1 MKKFAMAAVAA
12 AALSAGVAQAYTVGT
27 FSNGLVVPNVIHN
40 GPGDTTAVGL
50 INQSEATRAIY
61 WTFFDQDSNHV
72 TDGCFT
78 MTNKD
83 YQPFVWSAESGGGL
97 AGQRGYL
104 VFTVGGDAANAPI
117 TTCAA
122 NATLATDADTGAA
135 TATELAANAFQVNV
149 ASMDVAFV
157 PVIDGPLTLDAV
169 TTDVTTMGPTSLVTV
184 AGAAQVAAGPGT
196 PTQFSMR
203 YAIDQAAGG
212 TDTNVVVWSTGDHSA
227 THTVNIYDNAQ
238 NRKSVNFTLTHAELD
253 WFNPETIL
261 GLPATHTDGF
271 IEWAPN
277 AGVAAPSGAPAAGSL
292 FLLGGSVFT
301 YSVISS
307 AAFGATQTVLGAH
320 RL

>member
-40 GPGDTTAVGL
+40 GPTDTTAVGL
-50 INQSEATRAIY
+50 INQSGATRAIY

-78 MTNKD
+78 MTDKD
-83 YQPFVWSAESGGGL
+83 YQPFVWSGQSGGGL
-97 AGQRGYL
+97 EGVRGYL

-117 TTCAA
+117 TTCAGA
-122 NATLATDADTGAA
+122 ATLATDADAGAA
-135 TATELAANAFQVNV
+135 ATEISANAFQVNV
-149 ASMDVAFV
+149 TAADVAFI

-169 TTDVTTMGPTSLVTV
+169 ATDVTTMGPTSLVTV
-184 AGAAQVAAGPGT
+184 AGAAQVAPGPGAL
-196 PTQFSMR
+196 TQFSMR

-212 TDTNVVVWSTGDHSA
+212 TDTAVVVWSTGDHSA

-238 NRKSVNFTLTHAELD
+238 NRKSVNFALTHAELD
-253 WFNPETIL
+253 WFNPEAIL
-261 GLPATHTDGF
+261 GLPATHVDGF

-277 AGVAAPSGAPAAGSL
+277 AGAAAPSGAPAGTSL
-292 FLLGGSVFT
+292 YALGGSVFT
-301 YSVISS
+301 YSVI
-307 AAFGATQTVLGAH
+307 AAPAFGAVQSVLGAH